1 MTHRSKQNKATRRNT
16 PCGRVHSSSVRSSTH
31 NRLRPFAS
39 TSPLRCGAPGATSV
53 LHFGRKLGNP
63 CTAKLGRRRHHMHHA
78 THKSQLAACSSQHC
92 NRRLRRHAT
101 HNSQLAARSIAI
113 AASAVVANQVQ
124 SKRAGGGRTCQR
136 TTHHAEASL
145 PAYSTARVVGRS
157 VDGLRPDWCYRG
169 NSRPGRAAMEG
180 ADRVCTP

>member
-1 MTHRSKQNKATRRNT
+1 MTHLRKQNKTTRRNT

-63 CTAKLGRRRHHMHHA
+63 CTAKLGRRRHHMH
-78 THKSQLAACSSQHC
+78 
-92 NRRLRRHAT
+92 HAT

-180 ADRVCTP
+180 ADRVRAP